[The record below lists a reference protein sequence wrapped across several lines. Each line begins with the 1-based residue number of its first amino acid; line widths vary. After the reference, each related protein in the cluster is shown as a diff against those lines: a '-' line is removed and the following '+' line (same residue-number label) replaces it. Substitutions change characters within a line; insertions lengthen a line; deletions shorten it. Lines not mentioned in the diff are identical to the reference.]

1 MKRLNTCTKRK
12 KQELENFIHQQ
23 LLVMHIKESVLV
35 VQEYHN
41 SWKRKQSQEELIIHL
56 TTTDWER
63 WNRMYQTQ

>member
-23 LLVMHIKESVLV
+23 LLVMHRKEFVLV
-35 VQEYHN
+35 AQEYHN
-41 SWKRKQSQEELIIHL
+41 SWIRKQSQEELIVHL